1 MIYGLLGPSQVVHDF
16 VQRYQ
21 QDSPYRFPPTLQQA
35 PCWPFPDSRIP
46 CIVQQLDFGQG
57 HLWEIVPLRK
67 FFKVHNMEGQD
78 WGSFPTFPQIFPPE
92 RQRGWES
99 VDLVVFFFGFFGCFQ
114 MFTLHFYIC
123 TCRSWNDDLKPSLWN
138 WKRKKHTLAD
148 VASHHLAP
156 EILLAP
162 TKKGKKSW
170 LVDWHLLPWLQWLAA
185 WPLCPALCHVEAAHL
200 PGMHLPHP
208 TCRLRVAGVRCRL

>member
-57 HLWEIVPLRK
+57 HLWEIVPLWK

-78 WGSFPTFPQIFPPE
+78 WGSFPTFPQIFPSE

-99 VDLVVFFFGFFGCFQ
+99 VDLVVFFLDLSDAFRCSPYIFIFAHAVLGMTTWNQAFEIESAKNTHWP
-114 MFTLHFYIC
+114 MLHRIIWLQRSCWRQPRKERSHGSWTGICCLDCSGWQLGLCAQRFATWKQPISQAC
-123 TCRSWNDDLKPSLWN
+123 TC
-138 WKRKKHTLAD
+138 HTQHAD
-148 VASHHLAP
+148 W
-156 EILLAP
+156 E
-162 TKKGKKSW
+162 
-170 LVDWHLLPWLQWLAA
+170 
-185 WPLCPALCHVEAAHL
+185 
-200 PGMHLPHP
+200 
-208 TCRLRVAGVRCRL
+208 